1 MARRIDYR
9 RAAYLLEDELRQAET
24 DYSRGAWPS
33 VPDAVVRAADV
44 LFATSTQS
52 FREALLGCAVA
63 RVLDPDIDITLPYSH
78 LADNAFSGRGLDE
91 RVINPLLQKHQ
102 IPCSKGAYLAVFRRS
117 VPFDESIVRG
127 LKDKEGYRAFL
138 FYLAELKRA
147 DTDTARAL
155 LRYLLLRFID
165 LREKSIISLVKPRR
179 LALEQW
185 QRLVEVL
192 LDRPSGG
199 QLPVLLA
206 VALLKAVS
214 GTYGLGWDIQW
225 QPINAPDAPS
235 GAAGD
240 ITVYAGEEI
249 YLALEVTERSVDENR
264 VRSTFHSKIA
274 PQRVGDFLFLFSQQG
289 PTSGAFQAARQY
301 LMQDYEI
308 GFVPVKEW
316 IICNLSLAGAEGR
329 RRFLQEPAQFA

>member
-179 LALEQW
+179 
-185 QRLVEVL
+185 R
-192 LDRPSGG
+192 
-199 QLPVLLA
+199 
-206 VALLKAVS
+206 
-214 GTYGLGWDIQW
+214 
-225 QPINAPDAPS
+225 
-235 GAAGD
+235 
-240 ITVYAGEEI
+240 
-249 YLALEVTERSVDENR
+249 
-264 VRSTFHSKIA
+264 
-274 PQRVGDFLFLFSQQG
+274 
-289 PTSGAFQAARQY
+289 
-301 LMQDYEI
+301 
-308 GFVPVKEW
+308 
-316 IICNLSLAGAEGR
+316 
-329 RRFLQEPAQFA
+329 